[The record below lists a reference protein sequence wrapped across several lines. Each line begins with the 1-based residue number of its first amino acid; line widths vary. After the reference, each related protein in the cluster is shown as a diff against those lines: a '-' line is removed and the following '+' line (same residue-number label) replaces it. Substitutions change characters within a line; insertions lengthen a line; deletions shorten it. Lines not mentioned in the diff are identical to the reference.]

1 MNMLALAMLEL
12 KAIMSNSAV
21 ALTVFGGVIFYSFLY
36 PLPYANQTP
45 KQQKISVVNLDKSQ
59 ASYQLERMVDAT
71 PQVKVERRDHSI
83 DAAKDA
89 LITHNNNG
97 ISGILV
103 IPEHF
108 YKDLLLRK
116 SPVLAYVGDA
126 SFFLVY
132 GTIIEGLANAGS
144 TLAAEIKVSHLLTE
158 GVPLAY
164 AVNNISS
171 VKLNMKPTFNASMG
185 YVQYVVPAVFV
196 LILQQTLAMAA
207 GLMGGTQK
215 SGQGYWRR
223 YSSLKVFAIRTLILG
238 SIYVFL
244 SLYYF
249 GVSFEM
255 YGINRLADIS
265 TIFAILIP
273 FLLSSCFIGIWLG
286 AILPRRELVTFV
298 VLISSMP
305 LIFSAG
311 VIWPLEIIPSPIIWI
326 TSLFPSTAAIQ
337 AFVHANQMGASLQQ
351 IIDKVLLLWGLT
363 FLWGGLAFLSFKR
376 SISRTNLSAG

>member
-1 MNMLALAMLEL
+1 MNMLSLAMLEL
-12 KAIMSNSAV
+12 KAIMTNSAV

-59 ASYQLERMVDAT
+59 ASFQLERMVDAT
-71 PQVKVERRDHSI
+71 PQVKVQRRDHSI

-108 YKDLLLRK
+108 YKDLLLGK

-132 GTIIEGLANAGS
+132 GTIIEGLANAGG

-223 YSSLKVFAIRTLILG
+223 YSPLKVFGIRTFILG

-255 YGINRLADIS
+255 YGISRLADIS

-337 AFVHANQMGASLQQ
+337 AFVHANQMGASFKQ

-376 SISRTNLSAG
+376 SISRTN

>member
-1 MNMLALAMLEL
+1 MNMLYLAMLEL
-12 KAIMSNSAV
+12 KAIMTNSAV

>member
-1 MNMLALAMLEL
+1 
-12 KAIMSNSAV
+12 
-21 ALTVFGGVIFYSFLY
+21 
-36 PLPYANQTP
+36 
-45 KQQKISVVNLDKSQ
+45 
-59 ASYQLERMVDAT
+59 
-71 PQVKVERRDHSI
+71 
-83 DAAKDA
+83 
-89 LITHNNNG
+89 
-97 ISGILV
+97 
-103 IPEHF
+103 
-108 YKDLLLRK
+108 
-116 SPVLAYVGDA
+116 
-126 SFFLVY
+126 VY
-132 GTIIEGLANAGS
+132 GTIIEGLANAGG

-207 GLMGGTQK
+207 GLMGGTQT

-223 YSSLKVFAIRTLILG
+223 YSPLKVFAIRTFILG
-238 SIYVFL
+238 SIYIFL

-376 SISRTNLSAG
+376 SISRIN

>member
-1 MNMLALAMLEL
+1 L
-12 KAIMSNSAV
+12 
-21 ALTVFGGVIFYSFLY
+21 
-36 PLPYANQTP
+36 
-45 KQQKISVVNLDKSQ
+45 
-59 ASYQLERMVDAT
+59 
-71 PQVKVERRDHSI
+71 
-83 DAAKDA
+83 
-89 LITHNNNG
+89 THNNNG

-108 YKDLLLRK
+108 YKDFLLGK

-132 GTIIEGLANAGS
+132 GTIIEGLANAGG

-207 GLMGGTQK
+207 GLMGGTQT

-223 YSSLKVFAIRTLILG
+223 YSPLKV
-238 SIYVFL
+238 
-244 SLYYF
+244 

-286 AILPRRELVTFV
+286 AILPRRELVTFF

-376 SISRTNLSAG
+376 SISRIN

>member
-1 MNMLALAMLEL
+1 MKKLALLMLEI
-12 KAIMSNSAV
+12 KAIMGNSAV
-21 ALTVFGGVIFYSFLY
+21 VLTMFAGVIFYSFLY

-45 KQQKISVVNLDKSQ
+45 REQNISIVNLDKSQ

-71 PQVKVERRDHSI
+71 PQITVVQRDYSI
-83 DAAKDA
+83 KAAEKA
-89 LITHNNNG
+89 LLTHRNNS

-108 YKDLLLRK
+108 YKDLLLGK
-116 SPVLAYVGDA
+116 SPVLAYAGDA

-144 TLAAEIKVSHLLTE
+144 TLAAKTKVSHLLTQ
-158 GVPLAY
+158 GLPVDY
-164 AVNNISS
+164 AGDHVSS
-171 VKLNMKPTFNASMG
+171 VKLNMKPTFNPGMG
-185 YVQYVVPAVFV
+185 YIHYVVPAVFV

-215 SGQGYWRR
+215 SGHGYWRQ
-223 YSSLKVFAIRTLILG
+223 YSSGQIFAVRSITLVG
-238 SIYVFL
+238 IYVFL

-249 GVSFEM
+249 GVGFEM
-255 YGINRLADIS
+255 YGINRLADIP
-265 TIFAILIP
+265 TMLAILMP
-273 FLLSSCFIGIWLG
+273 FLLSTCFIGIWLG

-311 VIWPLEIIPSPIIWI
+311 VIWPLEIIPSPIIWLS
-326 TSLFPSTAAIQ
+326 SLFPSTSAIQ
-337 AFVHANQMGASLQQ
+337 AFVAANQMGATLYQ
-351 IIDKVLLLWGLT
+351 IMDKLLLLWGLT
-363 FLWGGLAFLSFKR
+363 FLWGVVAFISFKR
-376 SISRTNLSAG
+376 SNESD